1 MKIVKINDPVY
12 SAEIRVIVN
21 CTQDELKGYLKRSL
35 EYDYEIDTEFCGN
48 YMQLSNGT
56 YNVDIVWVKTFDW
69 TINDQAILNHELLHC
84 ALSILDRCLVPLGSG
99 PESEPLAY
107 YHEFLFRE
115 TWNKLKPKKKRKGK

>member
-115 TWNKLKPKKKRKGK
+115 TWNKLKPKKKRKQ